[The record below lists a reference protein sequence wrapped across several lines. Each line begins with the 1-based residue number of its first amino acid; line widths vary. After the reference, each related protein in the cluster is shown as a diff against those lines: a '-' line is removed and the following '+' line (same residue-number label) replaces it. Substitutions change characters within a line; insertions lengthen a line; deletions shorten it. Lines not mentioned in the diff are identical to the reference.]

1 MDEREQ
7 EREREL
13 EKKRRTDSYA
23 GENARPDS
31 GTTGKEG

>member
-13 EKKRRTDSYA
+13 ESKRRTDHHA
-23 GENARPDS
+23 GENARPDN